1 MADLPPAYSLEDQGT
16 GPQPGSSSA
25 PHAPP
30 PQASPSSSGPSEKA
44 QYKAQ
49 LESNDASQHTPPP
62 GPPPRL
68 SPASTGAST
77 ASVNMNNPFLSHMKT
92 GNPYQQHAPPPGPP
106 PGHHAP
112 PPGPPP
118 GHSEKHAP
126 PPGPPPGHSREKHV
140 PPPGPPPGLYAPP
153 PGPPPG
159 HHAPPPGPPPGHDGF
174 APPPGPPP
182 GWNEAGGGDDGLPPS
197 YPPPR
202 VMEAL
207 FSEAN
212 EDELIMGD
220 RFTDN
225 YPLEAPRILTQP
237 ELQAVRSGNVDFRLV
252 EAKGFR
258 SRLSKRFKGE
268 IQYRNG
274 STYVR
279 SQPSTLDSILV
290 SALPLRSPS
299 MSPVPKIYFEVKIT
313 SMGHPE
319 ECSLAVGFCCLPYP
333 HFRMPGWHRGSL
345 AVHSD
350 DGHRYVNDSTGGQP
364 FTRPFSVGETIGMGI
379 DFEKQEAYMIRN
391 GQFDGSWKLSIDNVP
406 RDPDRDFKDGGIEG
420 INETDV
426 YATVGVFGEIGVSI
440 TVPPTED
447 DHNYDQASSS
457 SSGAPAARRD
467 TKPHG
472 YPQDTKPRPE
482 YPQDTKP
489 RPEYPQDTKPRPGY
503 PQDSK
508 AGHGYPQDSKSGY
521 SQAPSYSQDT
531 KPGYSGTA
539 GSSQAPAYAQD
550 TKPGYSQ
557 PPNYPNDTKPGYGQP
572 PYNSDSK
579 PNEKQGWH

>member
-1 MADLPPAYSLEDQGT
+1 MAENPPPYTLEDQGT

-25 PHAPP
+25 PPPTHAPP
-30 PQASPSSSGPSEKA
+30 PQAPPVNADSRPSEKA

-49 LESNDASQHTPPP
+49 FDHAPPP
-62 GPPPRL
+62 GPPPHL
-68 SPASTGAST
+68 SPASTGASST
-77 ASVNMNNPFLSHMKT
+77 STNLSNPFLAHMKT

-118 GHSEKHAP
+118 GRSNINEKHAP
-126 PPGPPPGHSREKHV
+126 PPGPPPGH
-140 PPPGPPPGLYAPP
+140 GDYAPP

-159 HHAPPPGPPPGHDGF
+159 HHAPPPGPPPGHSDGF

-182 GWNEAGGGDDGLPPS
+182 GWNASGGGDDGLPPS

-237 ELQAVRSGNVDFRLV
+237 ELQSVRSGNVDFRLV

-364 FTRPFSVGETIGMGI
+364 FTRPFAVGETIGMGI
-379 DFEKQEAYMIRN
+379 DFEKQEAYMTRN
-391 GQFDGSWKLSIDNVP
+391 GVFDGSWKMSIDNEP
-406 RDPDRDFKDGGIEG
+406 RDPDRDYKDGGIEG

-447 DHNYDQASSS
+447 DNRYNQPSSS
-457 SSGAPAARRD
+457 SVPAAPRD

-472 YPQDTKPRPE
+472 YPQDSKPRPDYPQDSKPRPDYPQDSKPRPD

-489 RPEYPQDTKPRPGY
+489 GY
-503 PQDSK
+503 
-508 AGHGYPQDSKSGY
+508 GYPQDSKSSH

-531 KPGYSGTA
+531 KPGYSSQ
-539 GSSQAPAYAQD
+539 GSSQAPSYAQD
-550 TKPGYSQ
+550 TKPGFSQ
-557 PPNYPNDTKPGYGQP
+557 PPNYPRDTKPGYGQP
-572 PYNSDSK
+572 PYNPDSK

>member
-25 PHAPP
+25 PPPNHPPP
-30 PQASPSSSGPSEKA
+30 PQAAPPTGSRPSEKA

-49 LESNDASQHTPPP
+49 YESNDASRHLPPP
-62 GPPPRL
+62 GAPPHL

-77 ASVNMNNPFLSHMKT
+77 ASENLNNPFLAHMHT
-92 GNPYQQHAPPPGPP
+92 GNPYQQHAPPPGPLLAIRLP
-106 PGHHAP
+106 LVLPLA
-112 PPGPPP
+112 
-118 GHSEKHAP
+118 
-126 PPGPPPGHSREKHV
+126 R
-140 PPPGPPPGLYAPP
+140 
-153 PGPPPG
+153 PPPG
-159 HHAPPPGPPPGHDGF
+159 HHAPPQGPPPGHMDNF

-182 GWNEAGGGDDGLPPS
+182 GWNQAGGGDDGLPPS

-237 ELQAVRSGNVDFRLV
+237 ELQAVKSGNVDFRLV

-364 FTRPFSVGETIGMGI
+364 FTHPFSVGETIGMGI

-391 GQFDGSWKLSIDNVP
+391 GQFDGSWKLSIDNTP
-406 RDPDRDFKDGGIEG
+406 RDSDRDFKDGGIEG

-426 YATVGVFGEIGVSI
+426 YATIGVFGEIGVSI

-447 DHNYDQASSS
+447 ERSYNQPSS
-457 SSGAPAARRD
+457 SSGAPAARQD

-472 YPQDTKPRPE
+472 YPQDSKPRPDYNQDSKPRPD

-489 RPEYPQDTKPRPGY
+489 GYGQESKSNYGY
-503 PQDSK
+503 PQDN
-508 AGHGYPQDSKSGY
+508 KSGY
-521 SQAPSYSQDT
+521 ADAPAYGYAGSSNAPGYSQDT
-531 KPGYSGTA
+531 KPGYN
-539 GSSQAPAYAQD
+539 QAP
-550 TKPGYSQ
+550 T
-557 PPNYPNDTKPGYGQP
+557 YPQDTKPGYGQP
-572 PYNSDSK
+572 PYNPDTK
-579 PNEKQGWH
+579 PSEKHGWH

>member
-1 MADLPPAYSLEDQGT
+1 
-16 GPQPGSSSA
+16 
-25 PHAPP
+25 
-30 PQASPSSSGPSEKA
+30 
-44 QYKAQ
+44 
-49 LESNDASQHTPPP
+49 
-62 GPPPRL
+62 
-68 SPASTGAST
+68 
-77 ASVNMNNPFLSHMKT
+77 MKT
-92 GNPYQQHAPPPGPP
+92 GNPYATHAPPPGPP
-106 PGHHAP
+106 PGHQGHSDTYAP
-112 PPGPPP
+112 PSGPPP
-118 GHSEKHAP
+118 GHFDQKTDSKHAP
-126 PPGPPPGHSREKHV
+126 PPGPPPGH
-140 PPPGPPPGLYAPP
+140 YAPP

-159 HHAPPPGPPPGHDGF
+159 HNDF

-182 GWNEAGGGDDGLPPS
+182 GWSASGGDDGLPPS

-220 RFTDN
+220 KFTDN

-237 ELQAVRSGNVDFRLV
+237 ELQAVKSGNVDFRLV

-258 SRLSKRFKGE
+258 SKLSKRFKGE

-279 SQPSTLDSILV
+279 SQPSTTDSILV

-319 ECSLAVGFCCLPYP
+319 DCSLAVGFCCLPYP

-379 DFEKQEAYMIRN
+379 DFSKQEAYMIRN
-391 GQFDGSWKLSIDNVP
+391 GQFEGSWKMSLDNEP
-406 RDPDRDFKDGGIEG
+406 RDPDRNYKDGGIEG

-426 YATVGVFGEIGVSI
+426 YATIGVFGEIGVSI
-440 TVPPTED
+440 TIPPTED
-447 DHNYDQASSS
+447 DHQPSSS
-457 SSGAPAARRD
+457 SSVPVTR
-467 TKPHG
+467 
-472 YPQDTKPRPE
+472 QDTKP
-482 YPQDTKP
+482 
-489 RPEYPQDTKPRPGY
+489 
-503 PQDSK
+503 
-508 AGHGYPQDSKSGY
+508 SG
-521 SQAPSYSQDT
+521 YSQDT
-531 KPGYSGTA
+531 KPGYSQDTK
-539 GSSQAPAYAQD
+539 PRPDYPHD

-557 PPNYPNDTKPGYGQP
+557 DTKPGNHGYPADNKSSYQNAPSYPQDSKPGYSAPGYSQDTKPGYAPSYSTDTKPNYQP
-572 PYNSDSK
+572 PYNASSK